1 MPVATSQ
8 YQVTLSIHINDLNDF
23 KQAITSAHDSD
34 SVTIDMFTVNSLDIN
49 EFNAQAFDNLK
60 QLTITKRRPVFTV
73 TNITIEEL
81 VIQDTIDLLV
91 LDNCNI
97 TRLESFGTVGCL
109 AITNREIKHV
119 INTKPNTTTNSSPDN
134 SSTSNSNLANTTLAY
149 DTLHLNPNCN
159 IATLDLTNLTN
170 LKSINLTCI
179 VDHIKLANMSLAS
192 LIFTSPCTTSIDAS
206 KCTSLNR
213 LITTNCSSL
222 VAITLPHSLKHLDI
236 TNTSITQLNNL
247 INLRSCIGLFEI
259 MCNSTSI
266 MQALKHICKYNKTR
280 WKTLQLQKDLDGLIG
295 YQ

>member
-23 KQAITSAHDSD
+23 KQAITSTHDSD
-34 SVTIDMFTVNSLDIN
+34 SVTIDMFTVNSLDIS

-81 VIQDTIDLLV
+81 VIQDDIDLLV

-97 TRLESFGTVGCL
+97 TRLESFGIVNCL
-109 AITNREIKHV
+109 VITNREIKHV
-119 INTKPNTTTNSSPDN
+119 ISSSLANT
-134 SSTSNSNLANTTLAY
+134 NLINTTLAY

-159 IATLDLTNLTN
+159 ITTLDLTNLTN

-179 VDHIKLANMSLAS
+179 VGHLKLANMSLAS
-192 LIFTSPCTTSIDAS
+192 LIFTSSRTTSIDVS
-206 KCTSLNR
+206 KCISLNQ
-213 LITTNCSSL
+213 LIAANCSSL

-236 TNTSITQLNNL
+236 TNTCITQLNSL

-259 MCNSTSI
+259 KCNSSSI
-266 MQALKHICKYNKTR
+266 TQALKHICKYNKTR
-280 WKTLQLQKDLDGLIG
+280 WKMLQLQKDLDGLIG